1 MILPASPIRGCSW
14 PFPVHTFPTYRL
26 LLRPETCL
34 TELAATVAV
43 CLAALK
49 HSSEDFCLGILA
61 VGASHGREPP
71 LLLNDARGKTAS
83 EVQGGRKARNR
94 FSSPTLRVEAKLG
107 YSSWRRTRFFG
118 NYLCWPDFLLDK
130 RSHYLLM
137 VINRKKLKSTRDAA
151 KELGVHAITL
161 HRYILAKKVPAPEI
175 QMVGGVKV
183 RLWSQKDIDRVRE
196 LLPKIANGRT
206 KKGKK
211 RFAK

>member
-1 MILPASPIRGCSW
+1 MTREERQPLRYKAVGKREIDFLHQRFELKLNWDILPG
-14 PFPVHTFPTYRL
+14 
-26 LLRPETCL
+26 
-34 TELAATVAV
+34 
-43 CLAALK
+43 
-49 HSSEDFCLGILA
+49 
-61 VGASHGREPP
+61 
-71 LLLNDARGKTAS
+71 DAPG
-83 EVQGGRKARNR
+83 
-94 FSSPTLRVEAKLG
+94 
-107 YSSWRRTRFFG
+107 FFR

-211 RFAK
+211 KFAK